1 MGSSMTGS
9 NDWASAHAAMADR
22 VGGCWLYP
30 LLLIIE
36 TIGTVILCWKGL
48 PLYRLLVADPAS
60 YATREQIW
68 IWALTAIV
76 LIQIGYWLR
85 YQIRPALP
93 RLHNALL
100 GHIVLFVSRLSF
112 VVATSIFSFVFI
124 AKKLEGQVDA
134 ARYLLMVVALFSL
147 FCYMLELQRFGSALI
162 GPEQKSTERAR

>member
-1 MGSSMTGS
+1 
-9 NDWASAHAAMADR
+9 MADR

-30 LLLIIE
+30 LLLTME
-36 TIGTVILCWKGL
+36 TIGTVIFCWKGL
-48 PLYRLLVADPAS
+48 PLFRLLIADPAS
-60 YATREQIW
+60 YETRERIW

-85 YQIRPALP
+85 YRIEPALP
-93 RLHNALL
+93 RFRNPLL

-124 AKKLEGQVDA
+124 AKKLEAQMDA
-134 ARYLLMVVALFSL
+134 SRYILTLVGLFSL

-162 GPEQKSTERAR
+162 GAEQKSTELAR

>member
-1 MGSSMTGS
+1 
-9 NDWASAHAAMADR
+9 MADR

-30 LLLIIE
+30 LLLTME
-36 TIGTVILCWKGL
+36 TIGTAIFCWKGL
-48 PLYRLLVADPAS
+48 PLFRLLIADPAS
-60 YATREQIW
+60 YETRERIW

-85 YQIRPALP
+85 YRIEPALP
-93 RLHNALL
+93 RFRNALL

-124 AKKLEGQVDA
+124 AKRLEAQMDA
-134 ARYLLMVVALFSL
+134 SRYILTLVGLFSL

-162 GPEQKSTERAR
+162 GAEEKASYAGR

>member
-1 MGSSMTGS
+1 
-9 NDWASAHAAMADR
+9 MADR

-30 LLLIIE
+30 LLLTME
-36 TIGTVILCWKGL
+36 TIGTVIFCWKGL
-48 PLYRLLVADPAS
+48 PLFRLLIADPAS
-60 YATREQIW
+60 YETRERIW

-85 YQIRPALP
+85 YRIEPALP
-93 RLHNALL
+93 RFRNALL

-124 AKKLEGQVDA
+124 AKRLEGQMDA
-134 ARYLLMVVALFSL
+134 ARYSLTVVGLFSL

-162 GPEQKSTERAR
+162 GAEEKASYAGR